1 MTKQALPSQ
10 NGAFRVEIPQ
20 NLWGKMLK
28 VDIYNLQGQ
37 MIRTVEVKTEGDLPV
52 FLENK
57 GVFVII
63 ITENEYVYITKVIV
77 E

>member
-1 MTKQALPSQ
+1 
-10 NGAFRVEIPQ
+10 
-20 NLWGKMLK
+20 MLK